1 MNLALIF
8 LGFFL
13 LVIGGEFI
21 VRSAIAIS
29 FKFNISKIVIGMT
42 VVAFATSLP
51 ELIVSLN
58 AAINGSPSIAINNVI
73 GSNIANIGLVLGIIS
88 ILTSIKV
95 DNTFYN
101 KDWPVMFAFSILL
114 IVFSIN
120 DYILTQIE
128 GAVLLFLLIVFIIYF
143 LKKSTNEDINADIDN
158 KLSQAEDI
166 VLAQGGRVVSI
177 ASNTKIIIWLLL
189 SSLSLYFGAEFLV
202 DGAVNFA
209 KQINISEAVISVS
222 IVAIGTSIPELAA
235 SIIAIVKK
243 EKGLSVGNL
252 IGSNI
257 FNIGS
262 VLGIT
267 AIIKPIHIAQEII
280 DRDII
285 WMLFFAILLFV
296 LALLPKRNKLTPFKG
311 FIMLLSYFYFIFLV
325 FM

>member
-13 LVIGGEFI
+13 LLIGGEFI
-21 VRSAIAIS
+21 VRSSIAIS

-73 GSNIANIGLVLGIIS
+73 GSNIANIGLVLALIS
-88 ILTSIKV
+88 ILASIRV
-95 DNTFYN
+95 DSTFYN

-114 IVFSIN
+114 ILFSIN

-128 GAVLLFLLIVFIIYF
+128 GAILLFLLIVFIIYF
-143 LKKSTNEDINADIDN
+143 LKKSSNKEINDDIDN
-158 KLSQAEDI
+158 KLS
-166 VLAQGGRVVSI
+166 L
-177 ASNTKIIIWLLL
+177 ASNTKIFIWLLL

-235 SIIAIVKK
+235 SIIAIVKN

-296 LALLPKRNKLTPFKG
+296 LALLPKRNKLSKFKG

>member
-21 VRSAIAIS
+21 VRSSIAIS

-88 ILTSIKV
+88 ILTSIRV

-114 IVFSIN
+114 ILFSIN
-120 DYILTQIE
+120 DSILTQIE

-143 LKKSTNEDINADIDN
+143 LKKSNNEDINDDIDN
-158 KLSQAEDI
+158 KLN
-166 VLAQGGRVVSI
+166 L

-189 SSLSLYFGAEFLV
+189 STLSLYFGAEFLV

-222 IVAIGTSIPELAA
+222 IVAIGTSIPELAT
-235 SIIAIVKK
+235 SVIAIVKK

-267 AIIKPIHIAQEII
+267 AIIKPVHIAQEII

-285 WMLFFAILLFV
+285 WMLFFAILLLV
-296 LALLPKRNKLTPFKG
+296 LALLPKRNNLTRFKG

>member
-8 LGFFL
+8 FGFFL

-21 VRSAIAIS
+21 VRSSIAIS

-88 ILTSIKV
+88 ILTSIRV

-114 IVFSIN
+114 ILFSIN
-120 DYILTQIE
+120 DSILTQIE
-128 GAVLLFLLIVFIIYF
+128 GAVLLCLLIVFIIYF
-143 LKKSTNEDINADIDN
+143 LKKSNNEDINDDIDN
-158 KLSQAEDI
+158 KLS
-166 VLAQGGRVVSI
+166 L

-189 SSLSLYFGAEFLV
+189 STLSLYFGAEFLV

-222 IVAIGTSIPELAA
+222 IVAIGTSIPELAT
-235 SIIAIVKK
+235 SVIAIVKK

-267 AIIKPIHIAQEII
+267 AIIKPVHIAQEII

-285 WMLFFAILLFV
+285 WMLFFAILLLV
-296 LALLPKRNKLTPFKG
+296 LALLPKRNNLTRFKG

>member
-21 VRSAIAIS
+21 VRSSIAIS

-88 ILTSIKV
+88 ILTSIRV

-114 IVFSIN
+114 ILFSIN
-120 DYILTQIE
+120 DSILTQIE
-128 GAVLLFLLIVFIIYF
+128 GAVLLCLLIIFIIYF
-143 LKKSTNEDINADIDN
+143 LKKSNNEDINDDIDN
-158 KLSQAEDI
+158 KLS
-166 VLAQGGRVVSI
+166 L

-189 SSLSLYFGAEFLV
+189 STLSLYFGAEFLV

-222 IVAIGTSIPELAA
+222 IVAIGTSIPELAT
-235 SIIAIVKK
+235 SVIAIVKK

-267 AIIKPIHIAQEII
+267 AIIKPVHIAQEII

-285 WMLFFAILLFV
+285 WMLFFAILLLV
-296 LALLPKRNKLTPFKG
+296 LALLPKRNNLTRFKG